1 MQLDM
6 KKILLVD
13 DEDAILFAFSKILQ
27 TKDMDVDTA
36 QSTQEA
42 ETMLSQSS
50 YEAVIVDLRL
60 NGTDQTDGLSVA
72 SMAKQRGHG
81 CKVVVMTAYGS
92 ENEKAFLEE
101 TGVDAYLEKPVSPT
115 NLKQILGS
123 LGIY

>member
-60 NGTDQTDGLSVA
+60 NGTDQTDGLTVV

-92 ENEKAFLEE
+92 EKEKAFLEE

-123 LGIY
+123 LGVY

>member
-27 TKDMDVDTA
+27 TKDMHVDTA

-60 NGTDQTDGLSVA
+60 NGTDQTDGLTVV
-72 SMAKQRGHG
+72 SMAKQRSQGS
-81 CKVVVMTAYGS
+81 KIVVMTAYGS
-92 ENEKAFLEE
+92 EKEKAFLEE

-123 LGIY
+123 LGVY